1 MTPLFQTKKNNKTA
15 GEKTILLL
23 DVENGSVGSALV
35 RLHPNKQPKLFGEM
49 RARTPLPDRVTGR
62 LLSVQIE
69 KAARAAITNA
79 SEVASRVRAH
89 PQASALGEV
98 SAIAVFLAAPW
109 GTPNL
114 TDGQPAYIPEMS
126 DYLRGELKNLFDNTP
141 VSLHTNAGVA
151 AFGTQALFAPEPCL
165 VCSVTSEVSE
175 LMRMDGMGVQAH
187 ATIPTGT
194 HALLRTLRAHGS
206 MTEEEARSML
216 KLPLDAD
223 HPAHEASRAAALE
236 FSTHF
241 KDAAKDLLSP
251 GDVLRVRVLGHEPVG
266 EWFAR
271 ALTLDDSIAE
281 LFPDG
286 GEVRAMRANHL
297 TPHIEAHAEV
307 PDLLLLLEALFVDS
321 RFNR

>member
-1 MTPLFQTKKNNKTA
+1 V
-15 GEKTILLL
+15 
-23 DVENGSVGSALV
+23 D
-35 RLHPNKQPKLFGEM
+35 
-49 RARTPLPDRVTGR
+49 
-62 LLSVQIE
+62 
-69 KAARAAITNA
+69 
-79 SEVASRVRAH
+79 
-89 PQASALGEV
+89 
-98 SAIAVFLAAPW
+98 AIAVFLAAPW

-114 TDGQPAYIPEMS
+114 ADGQPTYIPEMS
-126 DYLRGELKNLFDNTP
+126 TYLRRELKNFFNETP

-151 AFGTQALFAPEPCL
+151 AFGTQTLFAPKPCL
-165 VCSVTSEVSE
+165 VCSVTGEVSE

-187 ATIPTGT
+187 ATIPSGT
-194 HALLRTLRAHGS
+194 HSLLRTLRAHGN

-216 KLPLDAD
+216 RLPLETD
-223 HPAHEASRAAALE
+223 HPAREAARAAALE

-271 ALTLDDSIAE
+271 ALASNASIAE

-286 GEVRAMRANHL
+286 GEVRAMHSAHL

-321 RFNR
+321 RFNY